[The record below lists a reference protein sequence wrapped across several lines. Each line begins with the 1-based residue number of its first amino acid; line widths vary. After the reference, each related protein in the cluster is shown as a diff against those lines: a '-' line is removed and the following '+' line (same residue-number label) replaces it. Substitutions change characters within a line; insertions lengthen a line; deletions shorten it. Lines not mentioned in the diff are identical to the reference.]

1 MSHRYQV
8 SDLSSLDTL
17 IKQAL
22 VVIEQ
27 VNLTHIQCVII
38 SWLQIFE
45 QVVEFS
51 ACILLI
57 NKGEIH
63 CLNI

>member
-45 QVVEFS
+45 
-51 ACILLI
+51 
-57 NKGEIH
+57 
-63 CLNI
+63 